1 VFLTSHK
8 MAKEGEMLTQNTQ
21 QDGQACQELSKNMVR
36 KQFSCV
42 YCRTETLAYSKY

>member
-8 MAKEGEMLTQNTQ
+8 MAKGGEMLTQNTQ
-21 QDGQACQELSKNMVR
+21 QDGQACQEVH

-42 YCRTETLAYSKY
+42 HCRTETLAYSKY